1 MRAECTSPALL
12 EPFLIVSPLRWLV
25 FWAGTVL
32 VCVSVPC
39 VTCWVGSHMFIETL
53 YEQKKKEHNMCDDH
67 NIWRLWREIKTCFT
81 KNTHKTQSRNGDK
94 TKVCKKKSF
103 SMMSQSLICVT
114 LMNWSLYWSVN
125 MMMDSHDVTNNW
137 TSRAS

>member
-1 MRAECTSPALL
+1 MH
-12 EPFLIVSPLRWLV
+12 VSCSSWTLPD
-25 FWAGTVL
+25 
-32 VCVSVPC
+32 C
-39 VTCWVGSHMFIETL
+39 VTTQMVGVLSWYSSSLCICPFCNPGWVTHIYWNTL
-53 YEQKKKEHNMCDDH
+53 WTKEGTQNMCDDH

-103 SMMSQSLICVT
+103 SMMTQSLICVT